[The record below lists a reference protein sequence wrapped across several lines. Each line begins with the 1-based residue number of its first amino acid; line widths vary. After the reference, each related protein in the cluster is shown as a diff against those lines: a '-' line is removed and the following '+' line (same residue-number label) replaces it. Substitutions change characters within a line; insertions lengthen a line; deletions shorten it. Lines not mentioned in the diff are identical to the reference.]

1 MEIKTFNVAGKT
13 FTFVCESKSTRHGF
27 KHECSLFVNNYHDFD
42 GVCYYLNRTWE
53 KYRYQS
59 VMLCAVA
66 NMREYYSDCIKCGFM
81 YAHNYTRLTAKRR
94 GELSE
99 VMENDTNIKMCDD
112 LRELI
117 LNA

>member
-13 FTFVCESKSTRHGF
+13 FTFVCESKNTRNGF
-27 KHECSLFVNNYHDFD
+27 KHECSLFINNYHSFD

-59 VMLCAVA
+59 VMLRAVA
-66 NMREYYSDCIKCGFM
+66 NMRDYYADCIKCEFM
-81 YAHNYTRLTAKRR
+81 HENNYTRLTAKRR
-94 GELSE
+94 GELNA
-99 VMENDTNIKMCDD
+99 VIDNHAGIKMCDD